1 MLTRFIREHA
11 GRPTSGRHSWLLA
24 ALVLGILG
32 MHSLVTGPGTP
43 GAHHAPAAYA
53 VTSAHHAA
61 PGDAH
66 DVMPP
71 RVAPGHATSPHLVP
85 AGEEEGPSTLALC
98 MALLL
103 AFVVAAVGVRRTTWV
118 SLLDRTRSRMLLPL
132 APVLRDRTPVP
143 RFTVMRC

>member
-1 MLTRFIREHA
+1 MLTRTIREQA
-11 GRPTSGRHSWLLA
+11 GRPTSGRSSWLLA
-24 ALVLGILG
+24 ALVLGVLG
-32 MHSLVTGPGTP
+32 MHTLVTGPGTP

-53 VTSAHHAA
+53 VTSAHHAMPA
-61 PGDAH
+61 DGH

-71 RVAPGHATSPHLVP
+71 RVAPGHVTAPHVVA

-103 AFVVAAVGVRRTTWV
+103 AFAVATVGSRRTTWV
-118 SLLDRTRSRMLLPL
+118 SVLDRTRSRVLVPL